1 MNLKKDR
8 ETRHKEMRNYIS
20 EHRRVFIIYMLL
32 RMSVIFIAIAQ
43 FFNQNYENL
52 FLCIL
57 VLILFTVPGFIE
69 SNYSIDLPDTLEI
82 IILLFIFI
90 LLSKNPNCIS

>member
-1 MNLKKDR
+1 MNYKEERRAKRKAKR
-8 ETRHKEMRNYIS
+8 EAMCQYVS

-32 RMSVIFIAIAQ
+32 RVSVIFIAVAQ

-57 VLILFTVPGFIE
+57 VLMLLTLPGFIE
-69 SNYSIDLPDTLEI
+69 TNYHIDLPDTLEI
-82 IILLFIFI
+82 IILLVMIKKKFLII
-90 LLSKNPNCIS
+90 